1 MATTFNPSFRPTRT
15 RILLIALAV
24 ALLLGY
30 GLFTAQQAR
39 SATLTKKAF
48 AGVKVSG
55 GTATLVHASH
65 VTGATRL
72 STGTYKVAFDR
83 HVDNCSFSAAVDFH
97 GGVANFALFFIANG
111 PFGGFSTSHEV
122 VVVDDA
128 RSPDATMDTD
138 FDIIALCPG
147 T

>member
-1 MATTFNPSFRPTRT
+1 MATAIVHTFKPTRSRVLT
-15 RILLIALAV
+15 LVVVLAV
-24 ALLLGY
+24 LFGCY
-30 GLFTAQQAR
+30 GLLSAQQAR

-48 AGVKVSG
+48 AGIKVSG

-72 STGTYKVAFDR
+72 STGTYNVAFDR
-83 HVDNCSFSAAVDFH
+83 HVDNCSFSTAVDFH

-122 VVVDDA
+122 VVVNDA
-128 RSPDATMDTD
+128 ASAAMDTD